1 MPTSNNTNEVTS
13 QSFSE
18 ANTAVES
25 VLNAPWPVP
34 IWLTLVITILLLGSI
49 GWLYRS
55 ERGSAG
61 FRLRCALTLIRC
73 ALLALVLWMLAGWSW
88 QRFKSDPPELV
99 IVVDRSASMGTRDV
113 AQSGDASQ
121 PQSRIDFARS
131 LFEQLS
137 ARDRQTLAQRY
148 QLKWLTVADKADPA
162 VVDLQATA
170 SPLSALEAD
179 GSQSRLGDALNRLI
193 DRQAGRGTA
202 AILFISDGITTS
214 GAALADTAQKARRAA
229 IPIHTVVVGQQFV
242 QPDLRLVDLLIDR
255 EVYLGDQVTAEV
267 SVVASDIPNTTTKL
281 TLTDLLTNKVLDV
294 TSVELSPE
302 RNQQQARL
310 SFVPDRSGE
319 IPLQISV
326 EGVAGEADLSNNTLQ
341 VNVLV
346 QDKAI
351 RVLMVFQT
359 ASYEFRFLKSLLERT
374 QQTGETK
381 TASFELQSVLQ
392 DADPTYVEQDA
403 TALRL
408 VPSGAEGLR
417 EIDVFVFSHLDPSL
431 VSRSSQEAIF
441 EAVTTGGAGCIFVY
455 GYGSP
460 AVELQNWPL
469 GKLLPIDVPTGPRGP
484 VVAEP
489 GPFRWDPTP
498 LGTTALPMQLANS
511 PRQSYETWR
520 RVPPVNIKAEVGQI
534 KTGAQVLANAVDMQT
549 TNTSPLLITQFA
561 GAGRT
566 ALQATDETHSL
577 TTFAGTDLYYQ
588 RYWGQMLRWLS
599 RGKLARG
606 TEKSTLLVDPKQAQ
620 LGRPIRLQLLL
631 GSESS
636 GRQTPETAELTLESS
651 EGVRRSIALTRTTQE
666 VPVYQ
671 STVSDLSPGSYRA
684 VLLSPIEAAPPSVEF
699 TVTAPPGEQANLRAD
714 QEGMRQLAEYSRGK
728 AYNSDSAR
736 SLFEQLPLGKPTR
749 LGNLPPLPL
758 WNSHW
763 IALTFVL
770 LLTAEWLLRRR
781 ARML

>member
-1 MPTSNNTNEVTS
+1 MPTSNNTNAGIS

-18 ANTAVES
+18 PNTAVES

-34 IWLTLVITILLLGSI
+34 IWLTIVITILLLGSI

-73 ALLALVLWMLAGWSW
+73 SLLALVLWMLAGWSW

-162 VVDLQATA
+162 SVDLRATS
-170 SPLSALEAD
+170 SPLDTLVAD

-214 GAALADTAQKARRAA
+214 GAALSDTAQKARRAA

-255 EVYLGDQVTAEV
+255 DVYLGDQVTAEV

-281 TLTDLLTNKVLDV
+281 TLTDLSTNQVLDV

-326 EGVAGEADLSNNTLQ
+326 EAVAGEADQSNNTLQ
-341 VNVLV
+341 ANVLV

-417 EIDVFVFSHLDPSL
+417 EIDVFVFSHFDPSL

-469 GKLLPIDVPTGPRGP
+469 GKLLPIDMPTGPRGP
-484 VVAEP
+484 AVADT

-636 GRQTPETAELTLESS
+636 GQQTPETAELTLESS
-651 EGVRRSIALTRTTQE
+651 EGVRRSIALIRTTQE
-666 VPVYQ
+666 APIYQ

-714 QEGMRQLAEYSRGK
+714 QEAMRQLAEYSRGK